1 MAKTKFEFLQR
12 LREIA
17 AKELD
22 ALPDTLAA
30 MTPDKRAGVAIKLLS
45 MTMEGD
51 DLFSD
56 EKPKWYAPLPASGE
70 QEATAAK

>member
-30 MTPDKRAGVAIKLLS
+30 MNPDKRAAVAIKLLS
-45 MTMEGD
+45 MTMEGNDIFRD
-51 DLFSD
+51 DTHNWL
-56 EKPKWYAPLPASGE
+56 EPLPSS
-70 QEATAAK
+70 KDR